1 MTYYLC
7 IAFLGFWHGSF
18 LGNVMSL
25 GTELA
30 GAKNLVIIQSFEA
43 LSNGLGG
50 IIGPPVAS
58 KLLFR
63 HLIISMCLF

>member
-1 MTYYLC
+1 
-7 IAFLGFWHGSF
+7 
-18 LGNVMSL
+18 MSL

-63 HLIISMCLF
+63 FLIISVCLL

>member
-1 MTYYLC
+1 
-7 IAFLGFWHGSF
+7 
-18 LGNVMSL
+18 MSL

-50 IIGPPVAS
+50 TIGPPVAS

-63 HLIISMCLF
+63 FLIISVCLF